1 MRKRILRLFLT
12 LFILISFPAFA
23 SGERDSLSH
32 SDRQVLNQV
41 ADSIARSHNWKTLL
55 KERKLDPKDTTVV
68 YPKFLGFCV
77 KVYNWAD
84 RVFNSYDTTYVVGTG
99 KKWKARILS
108 DNWVDSYYLN
118 PGRKMPMRMM
128 SDVYSNLGAY
138 IQFMAVSL
146 GYSFD
151 LGRFFGQT
159 PSTHN
164 KLEFNF
170 NCARF
175 NVEGHFWESYGGTYI
190 RTFGGYNNGHL
201 IKEFFPGARQRT
213 LAAKAYYFFNNRKF
227 AMGAAYN
234 FSKIQKKSAGSAI
247 IGLNFSHVNIMM
259 DMFQLPEN
267 PKDHLT
273 IDPMKYVFHYNSWSV
288 ISGYS
293 YNLVCN
299 PHLLLNFTL
308 FPGLGYSRAFG
319 DSVEADAHLLAMNIS
334 AQSSLTYNLKNFFIC
349 AIAKMEGNWYNSN
362 QFSFFSSVE
371 NLQLSIGL
379 RF

>member
-1 MRKRILRLFLT
+1 MCKRILRLFLPL
-12 LFILISFPAFA
+12 LFFFFFPAFA
-23 SGERDSLSH
+23 SGERDSLAQP
-32 SDRQVLNQV
+32 DRQIFNPV
-41 ADSIARSHNWKTLL
+41 ADSIARSRNWKTLL
-55 KERKLDPKDTTVV
+55 KERKLDLKDTSVV

-138 IQFMAVSL
+138 LQFMAVSV

-247 IGLNFSHVNIMM
+247 IGLNFSHVNITM

-267 PKDHLT
+267 LKDHLT
-273 IDPMKYVFHYNSWSV
+273 IDPVKYVFHYNSWSV

-362 QFSFFSSVE
+362 QYSFFSSVE

>member
-267 PKDHLT
+267 LKDHLT

>member
-55 KERKLDPKDTTVV
+55 KERKLDLKDTTVV

-267 PKDHLT
+267 LKDHLT

-371 NLQLSIGL
+371 NLQLSIGM

>member
-23 SGERDSLSH
+23 SGERDSVSH

-55 KERKLDPKDTTVV
+55 KERKLDLKDTTVV

-190 RTFGGYNNGHL
+190 RTFGGYNDGHL

-247 IGLNFSHVNIMM
+247 IGLNFSHVNITM

-267 PKDHLT
+267 LKEHLT
-273 IDPMKYVFHYNSWSV
+273 IEPMNYIFHYNSWS
-288 ISGYS
+288 IMSGYS

-299 PHLLLNFTL
+299 PHLLLNFTA
-308 FPGLGYSRAFG
+308 FPGIGYSRAFG
-319 DSVEADAHLLAMNIS
+319 DSVEANANLLAMNIT